1 MREVPGGKDP
11 GVRRSGQ
18 RAVQE
23 EVQVMCFQEETRRG
37 ADMWVVTQDMKHQ
50 GKKGHLK
57 EILRKFTGSC
67 VIEHTG
73 PLIKAF
79 SISLHHS
86 ARILHMNF

>member
-1 MREVPGGKDP
+1 MKEVPGGKDP
-11 GVRRSGQ
+11 GVRRSDQ

-57 EILRKFTGSC
+57 EILRKSYWILC
-67 VIEHTG
+67 NRAHRPSHE
-73 PLIKAF
+73 
-79 SISLHHS
+79 SL
-86 ARILHMNF
+86 